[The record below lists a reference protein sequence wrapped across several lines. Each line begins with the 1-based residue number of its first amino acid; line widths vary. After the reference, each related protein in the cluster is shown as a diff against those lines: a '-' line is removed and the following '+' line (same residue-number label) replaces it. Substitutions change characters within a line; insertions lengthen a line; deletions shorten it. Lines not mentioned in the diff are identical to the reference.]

1 MKKLLALLLAALM
14 VFGMAA
20 CAKTAET
27 PAADTPAG
35 ETTATAD
42 KPAEETTADET
53 PAESDGDKIVIHYWA
68 QWTENEAQAEVY
80 KAAIARFEQAHP
92 DCTVEVNWA
101 GRDVREILRAS
112 IDSGNAIDIVDSGFD
127 QIVNLLGEDYLMDL
141 TSYMEGSDFEKA
153 ISAGMAA
160 FAKSFASDGT
170 SWYYIPSQPF
180 VGTIYYNKA
189 IFAEA
194 GIDAMPTTWSE
205 FMDVCQKI
213 KDAGYD
219 PITVDDAYYPCL
231 YGTYLAMMKGPDW
244 VTELLSDTT
253 GANWSDPAVA
263 QMADDFAAMRANGY
277 FSDSCGSNVFPS
289 AQNGEFAMGTAAMYY
304 NGSWLPNEVH
314 DITGDDFQWGAMF
327 FPAPD
332 NAEYPYT
339 TYSTGC
345 QFFGITKG
353 CEHPEEA
360 LALLEQKPYD
370 LLLLDV
376 NMHGMD
382 GFQVV
387 QAIRRRGLR
396 LPIIIVSGR
405 KEDYDTLYGLDIG
418 ADDYVTKPFNPV
430 TLGAK
435 VKALIRRSR
444 NHLPGVDS
452 VIAAGPFQ
460 YNTSTLRFYKNGRE
474 ILLSSKENAMMKLFI
489 DNVNRIFS
497 KDMLYDLIWGEAIID
512 ENAIMVYVN
521 RLRQK
526 IEEDPSNPQY
536 IQTVRGLGY
545 RFVV

>member
-1 MKKLLALLLAALM
+1 MPDIVLIADDDQAVLTMLYK
-14 VFGMAA
+14 VVRSNGI
-20 CAKTAET
+20 E
-27 PAADTPAG
+27 ADT
-35 ETTATAD
+35 
-42 KPAEETTADET
+42 
-53 PAESDGDKIVIHYWA
+53 
-68 QWTENEAQAEVY
+68 
-80 KAAIARFEQAHP
+80 AA
-92 DCTVEVNWA
+92 
-101 GRDVREILRAS
+101 
-112 IDSGNAIDIVDSGFD
+112 SG
-127 QIVNLLGEDYLMDL
+127 
-141 TSYMEGSDFEKA
+141 
-153 ISAGMAA
+153 
-160 FAKSFASDGT
+160 
-170 SWYYIPSQPF
+170 
-180 VGTIYYNKA
+180 
-189 IFAEA
+189 
-194 GIDAMPTTWSE
+194 
-205 FMDVCQKI
+205 
-213 KDAGYD
+213 
-219 PITVDDAYYPCL
+219 
-231 YGTYLAMMKGPDW
+231 
-244 VTELLSDTT
+244 
-253 GANWSDPAVA
+253 
-263 QMADDFAAMRANGY
+263 
-277 FSDSCGSNVFPS
+277 
-289 AQNGEFAMGTAAMYY
+289 
-304 NGSWLPNEVH
+304 
-314 DITGDDFQWGAMF
+314 
-327 FPAPD
+327 
-332 NAEYPYT
+332 
-339 TYSTGC
+339 
-345 QFFGITKG
+345 
-353 CEHPEEA
+353 EEA

-376 NMHGMD
+376 NMYGMD

-387 QAIRRRGLR
+387 QAIRRRGLK

-526 IEEDPSNPQY
+526 IEEDPSNPRY

>member
-1 MKKLLALLLAALM
+1 MPDIVLIADDDQAVLTMLYK
-14 VFGMAA
+14 VVRSNGI
-20 CAKTAET
+20 E
-27 PAADTPAG
+27 ADT
-35 ETTATAD
+35 
-42 KPAEETTADET
+42 
-53 PAESDGDKIVIHYWA
+53 
-68 QWTENEAQAEVY
+68 
-80 KAAIARFEQAHP
+80 AA
-92 DCTVEVNWA
+92 
-101 GRDVREILRAS
+101 
-112 IDSGNAIDIVDSGFD
+112 SG
-127 QIVNLLGEDYLMDL
+127 
-141 TSYMEGSDFEKA
+141 
-153 ISAGMAA
+153 
-160 FAKSFASDGT
+160 
-170 SWYYIPSQPF
+170 
-180 VGTIYYNKA
+180 
-189 IFAEA
+189 
-194 GIDAMPTTWSE
+194 
-205 FMDVCQKI
+205 
-213 KDAGYD
+213 
-219 PITVDDAYYPCL
+219 
-231 YGTYLAMMKGPDW
+231 
-244 VTELLSDTT
+244 
-253 GANWSDPAVA
+253 
-263 QMADDFAAMRANGY
+263 
-277 FSDSCGSNVFPS
+277 
-289 AQNGEFAMGTAAMYY
+289 
-304 NGSWLPNEVH
+304 
-314 DITGDDFQWGAMF
+314 
-327 FPAPD
+327 
-332 NAEYPYT
+332 
-339 TYSTGC
+339 
-345 QFFGITKG
+345 
-353 CEHPEEA
+353 EEA

-387 QAIRRRGLR
+387 QAIRRRGLK

-526 IEEDPSNPQY
+526 IEEDPSNPKY

-545 RFVV
+545 RMEGE

>member
-1 MKKLLALLLAALM
+1 MPDIVLIADDDQAVLTMLYK
-14 VFGMAA
+14 VVRSNGI
-20 CAKTAET
+20 E
-27 PAADTPAG
+27 ADT
-35 ETTATAD
+35 
-42 KPAEETTADET
+42 
-53 PAESDGDKIVIHYWA
+53 
-68 QWTENEAQAEVY
+68 
-80 KAAIARFEQAHP
+80 AA
-92 DCTVEVNWA
+92 
-101 GRDVREILRAS
+101 
-112 IDSGNAIDIVDSGFD
+112 SG
-127 QIVNLLGEDYLMDL
+127 
-141 TSYMEGSDFEKA
+141 
-153 ISAGMAA
+153 
-160 FAKSFASDGT
+160 
-170 SWYYIPSQPF
+170 
-180 VGTIYYNKA
+180 
-189 IFAEA
+189 
-194 GIDAMPTTWSE
+194 
-205 FMDVCQKI
+205 
-213 KDAGYD
+213 
-219 PITVDDAYYPCL
+219 
-231 YGTYLAMMKGPDW
+231 
-244 VTELLSDTT
+244 
-253 GANWSDPAVA
+253 
-263 QMADDFAAMRANGY
+263 
-277 FSDSCGSNVFPS
+277 
-289 AQNGEFAMGTAAMYY
+289 
-304 NGSWLPNEVH
+304 
-314 DITGDDFQWGAMF
+314 
-327 FPAPD
+327 
-332 NAEYPYT
+332 
-339 TYSTGC
+339 
-345 QFFGITKG
+345 
-353 CEHPEEA
+353 EEA

-460 YNTSTLRFYKNGRE
+460 YNTRTLRFYKNGRE

>member
-1 MKKLLALLLAALM
+1 MPDIVLIADDDQAVLTMLYK
-14 VFGMAA
+14 VVRSNGI
-20 CAKTAET
+20 E
-27 PAADTPAG
+27 ADT
-35 ETTATAD
+35 
-42 KPAEETTADET
+42 
-53 PAESDGDKIVIHYWA
+53 
-68 QWTENEAQAEVY
+68 
-80 KAAIARFEQAHP
+80 AA
-92 DCTVEVNWA
+92 
-101 GRDVREILRAS
+101 
-112 IDSGNAIDIVDSGFD
+112 SG
-127 QIVNLLGEDYLMDL
+127 
-141 TSYMEGSDFEKA
+141 
-153 ISAGMAA
+153 
-160 FAKSFASDGT
+160 
-170 SWYYIPSQPF
+170 
-180 VGTIYYNKA
+180 
-189 IFAEA
+189 
-194 GIDAMPTTWSE
+194 
-205 FMDVCQKI
+205 
-213 KDAGYD
+213 
-219 PITVDDAYYPCL
+219 
-231 YGTYLAMMKGPDW
+231 
-244 VTELLSDTT
+244 
-253 GANWSDPAVA
+253 
-263 QMADDFAAMRANGY
+263 
-277 FSDSCGSNVFPS
+277 
-289 AQNGEFAMGTAAMYY
+289 
-304 NGSWLPNEVH
+304 
-314 DITGDDFQWGAMF
+314 
-327 FPAPD
+327 
-332 NAEYPYT
+332 
-339 TYSTGC
+339 
-345 QFFGITKG
+345 
-353 CEHPEEA
+353 EEA

-387 QAIRRRGLR
+387 QAIRRRGLK

-526 IEEDPSNPQY
+526 IEEDPSNPKY

-545 RFVV
+545 RSVV